1 MPSEGYSSGYYC
13 LQQIL
18 ISLILNRDTYAQM
31 YGCTVCN
38 YWAMNFANKHVQLS
52 HLLVLIM
59 SVIVSLSWLFHKI
72 AFYYKYI
79 NIINIEYFLINIIIY
94 FKC

>member
-1 MPSEGYSSGYYC
+1 MPSESCSSGYYC

-59 SVIVSLSWLFHKI
+59 SVIVSLSAGYHTACVFL
-72 AFYYKYI
+72 AM
-79 NIINIEYFLINIIIY
+79 NILLSTPVIHTQ
-94 FKC
+94 